1 MEEEIIF
8 DEVNIIEQKL
18 DIIEKNELQK
28 DQNSSQE
35 TSQYEKSPK
44 KEKQSSDS
52 QIVILKEKEKIQENE
67 EKKEEIKS
75 TYILKYSR
83 KKEELK
89 ELSSDTRLKKAENCS
104 YMLDIK
110 LIPKNKTSQNE
121 NKTKGETPMAPDY
134 LLVIYCH
141 EIAAFSFDEIYE
153 RIYSLEDLCKENR
166 YFRIFESNDETKIF
180 IDEFITINQNN
191 PNKFFFE
198 FKDKTFKIHMKFSF
212 FDKEKEIIFNI
223 PKKNLTIKEKN
234 EILPQLLKEIQD
246 KMNNLAIENKKL
258 KNKSLSQSYKIK
270 KLKNDLNNGESKDML
285 NKTEINENKINDNN
299 KNNILKKK
307 KSK

>member
-8 DEVNIIEQKL
+8 DEENMIKQKL
-18 DIIEKNELQK
+18 DIIEKNEFQK

-44 KEKQSSDS
+44 REEQSDS
-52 QIVILKEKEKIQENE
+52 KIIMLKEKEKEKIQKNE
-67 EKKEEIKS
+67 EKKEEMKT
-75 TYILKYSR
+75 TYFLNYSR

-89 ELSSDTRLKKAENCS
+89 KLSTDTKLKKAGNCS

-110 LIPKNKTSQNE
+110 LIPKNTFSKNCE
-121 NKTKGETPMAPDY
+121 KIKGETPMAPEY
-134 LLVIYCH
+134 FLVIYCH

-166 YFRIFESNDETKIF
+166 YFRIFESNNEAKIAV
-180 IDEFITINQNN
+180 DEFITINKNN
-191 PNKFFFE
+191 PKKFFFE
-198 FKDKTFKIHMKFSF
+198 FKDNKFKIHMKFSF

-234 EILPQLLKEIQD
+234 ELLPEFLKEIQD
-246 KMNNLAIENKKL
+246 KMNSLAVENKKL
-258 KNKSLSQSYKIK
+258 KNKNLAQSYKIK
-270 KLKNDLNNGESKDML
+270 KLKNNLNNDESKDKL
-285 NKTEINENKINDNN
+285 NKTEINDNN
-299 KNNILKKK
+299 K
-307 KSK
+307 